1 MIVKCEDNKI
11 ESLTR
16 PGYLQQ
22 QPSSSFNSKSKDA
35 AGFRLKKTPGLTVQV
50 PAHGQDLRGLKN
62 RPPLHAAPVVSGG
75 GRGLSTRGHYES
87 FDDEIAKSM
96 NALDNIQ

>member
-1 MIVKCEDNKI
+1 M
-11 ESLTR
+11 TR
-16 PGYLQQ
+16 PGLPLQ
-22 QPSSSFNSKSKDA
+22 QPSSSCNSKTKDA

-50 PAHGQDLRGLKN
+50 PAHGQDLRGFKN
-62 RPPLHAAPVVSGG
+62 RPPIHAAAAGVSGG
-75 GRGLSTRGHYES
+75 GLSTRGHYES